1 MLKQKARAIAL
12 GVLAGDLALTALS
25 LPVAYVIRHVVL
37 TSLSPSLFPKPLH
50 PFDRYL
56 FLLVLILPF
65 WTVMLSIAGFYRSHR
80 TLPLAEEIWG
90 ATKVAFGGTAV
101 LALVVYGLRLEF
113 VSRWLLVVFA
123 VVNFAFLATEK
134 VALRLLSRWVRAR
147 GYNFR
152 TVLLVGTG
160 QKAAQLADFLE
171 AHPHWGFR
179 VMGYLDDDNGGEIR
193 RANRWPCAGKITD
206 LESVLLREVVDEVV
220 FVIEKGK
227 LGAYEEALLV
237 AERHG
242 VRAHVSLDIF
252 PHVLARPVLEELDG
266 IPLLSFTT
274 TPSNPAQLVVKRAI
288 DLAVSLCLFVLT
300 LPIQVL
306 AVIAIKLTSQG
317 PVFFRQVRCGLNGR
331 HFTLLKFRTMDAGA
345 EQRLTE
351 VSHLN
356 EMTGARLQ
364 DVAGPAFDVRR
375 AHPAA
380 PVDRRAASAVERDPG
395 RHEPRRTAP
404 APSRG
409 SLAIPALAAPPP
421 EHEPGAD
428 VPLAGLR
435 AQRSG
440 FRPVDGSGSQVHR
453 HLVADARP
461 EDPAEDG
468 PGGAERKGSQ
478 IGAVSGELSG
488 ISYQSNGDARRLLIS
503 RELGRNWS
511 ERQPERRVSS

>member
-25 LPVAYVIRHVVL
+25 LPVAYMIRHGVL
-37 TSLSPSLFPKPLH
+37 TSISPTLFPTPLH

-65 WTVMLSIAGFYRSHR
+65 WTVMLSVAGFYRSHR

-123 VVNFAFLATEK
+123 IVNFAFLATEK

-193 RANRWPCAGKITD
+193 RAARWPCVGKITD
-206 LESVLLREVVDEVV
+206 FEAVLLREVVDEVV

-242 VRAHVSLDIF
+242 VPAHVSLDIF
-252 PHVLARPVLEELDG
+252 PHILARPVLEELDG
-266 IPLLSFTT
+266 VPLLSFTT
-274 TPSNPAQLVVKRAI
+274 TPSNPTHLVIKRAL
-288 DLAVSLCLFVLT
+288 DLAVSLFLFFVT
-300 LPIQVL
+300 LPIQLL
-306 AVIAIKLTSQG
+306 AAIAIKLTSSG

-345 EQRLTE
+345 EQRLFE

-356 EMTGARLQ
+356 EMSGPVFKMSKDPRLTMVGRILRRLSIDELPQLVNVIRGDMSLVGPRPPLPEEVAHYEPWQRRRLSMNPGLTCLWQVSGRNEVDFDRWMALDLKYIDTWSPMLDLKILLKTVPAVLSGRGAR
-364 DVAGPAFDVRR
+364 
-375 AHPAA
+375 
-380 PVDRRAASAVERDPG
+380 
-395 RHEPRRTAP
+395 
-404 APSRG
+404 
-409 SLAIPALAAPPP
+409 
-421 EHEPGAD
+421 
-428 VPLAGLR
+428 
-435 AQRSG
+435 
-440 FRPVDGSGSQVHR
+440 
-453 HLVADARP
+453 
-461 EDPAEDG
+461 
-468 PGGAERKGSQ
+468 
-478 IGAVSGELSG
+478 
-488 ISYQSNGDARRLLIS
+488 
-503 RELGRNWS
+503 
-511 ERQPERRVSS
+511 